1 MKLPSKYQIGDN
13 VAVFRN
19 TKVVGVRFEKG
30 KVRYA
35 VEDKIYDECLQQEVT
50 VFDVVNSE
58 EVVDPINQ

>member
-1 MKLPSKYQIGDN
+1 MKLPSKYQIGDE

-19 TKVVGVRFEKG
+19 AKVVGVRFEEG

-35 VEDKIYDECLQQEVT
+35 VENKFYDEYLQEEVT
-50 VFDVVNSE
+50 GFDVVNSE